1 MKQMLLFVMLAT
13 LGAGA
18 AQGVAIAQS
27 AQPKPY
33 KVVFDLTSAD
43 PMDQRAVLR
52 WIKEV
57 SSVNPK
63 TEMEV
68 VMYARG
74 LDLVVSGKST
84 MAPEV
89 AEAIKASHATF
100 SVCAIAMKNQQVD
113 KSQLL
118 PGVQVVPD
126 GIGEI
131 VARQSAGWG
140 YIKVGH

>member
-1 MKQMLLFVMLAT
+1 MKRMLFVLLALAS
-13 LGAGA
+13 LGAV
-18 AQGVAIAQS
+18 VARAQS
-27 AQPKPY
+27 APKPY

-43 PMDQRAVLR
+43 QTDQRAVLR

-57 SSVNPK
+57 SGANPK

-84 MAPEV
+84 MAAEV
-89 AEAIKASHATF
+89 AEAMKTAHVTF
-100 SVCAIAMKNQQVD
+100 DVCAIAMKNQQVD

-118 PGVQVVPD
+118 PNVQIVPD

-131 VARQSAGWG
+131 VAKQSAGWG
-140 YIKVGH
+140 